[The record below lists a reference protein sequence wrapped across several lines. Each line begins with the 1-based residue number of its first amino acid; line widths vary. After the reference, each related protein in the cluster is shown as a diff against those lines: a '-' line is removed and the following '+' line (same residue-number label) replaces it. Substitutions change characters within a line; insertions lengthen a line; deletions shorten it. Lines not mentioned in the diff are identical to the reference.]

1 MIKTPTVN
9 ILILKCCQNCSSI
22 FSTIYY
28 FLLEIIILE
37 IMRINSSTIC
47 FKELFVG

>member
-1 MIKTPTVN
+1 MIKTSTVN
-9 ILILKCCQNCSSI
+9 IFILKCYQNWSSI
-22 FSTIYY
+22 LSLTYY

-47 FKELFVG
+47 FKELLAG